1 MSKTKYPPNTGLV
14 GHEIR
19 RVFGLSRGSK
29 TSLDPVEVPA
39 QSPIEMPKG
48 GSAGGASRFFRGPK
62 MGPGEGMGRTRIKAD
77 DSVEVS
83 KKIEL
88 QQSRGQK
95 VEVPSQAAERRRG
108 STGLA
113 KHVRHLAEQG
123 G

>member
-1 MSKTKYPPNTGLV
+1 
-14 GHEIR
+14 
-19 RVFGLSRGSK
+19 
-29 TSLDPVEVPA
+29 
-39 QSPIEMPKG
+39 MPKG
-48 GSAGGASRFFRGPK
+48 GSAGGASRFCRGPK
-62 MGPGEGMGRTRIKAD
+62 MGLGEGMGRTRIKAD

-88 QQSRGQK
+88 QQSRSQNLEKSTSPKGWSYKHRGPKMGQK
-95 VEVPSQAAERRRG
+95 VEVPSQAAERRRR